1 MSDAREPRRVGRSIV
16 AVLAGILVGAVLSI
30 GTDVALHAAGI
41 FPPIG
46 QWAGSSLFAIAT
58 GYRTVYNVVGSY
70 LIARLAPNRPM
81 GHALVGGFLGVVVT
95 LVGAAATWNHEPS
108 LGPHWYPIALV
119 ILALPCAWAGG
130 KLRMIQQR
138 NSPLPRTT

>member
-70 LIARLAPNRPM
+70 LIARLAPSRPM
-81 GHALVGGFLGVVVT
+81 GHSLVGGVLGVVVSA
-95 LVGAAATWNHEPS
+95 VGAVTTWNHVPS

-119 ILALPCAWAGG
+119 ILALPCAWVGG
-130 KLRMIQQR
+130 KLRVMQRR
-138 NSPLPRTT
+138 NSPSQETH

>member
-16 AVLAGILVGAVLSI
+16 AVLAGIVVGAVLSI
-30 GTDVALHAAGI
+30 GTDVVLHAAGI

-46 QWAGSSLFAIAT
+46 QWAGNSLFAIAT
-58 GYRTVYNVVGSY
+58 GYRTVYNVMGSY
-70 LIARLAPNRPM
+70 VIASIAPNRPM

-130 KLRMIQQR
+130 KLRMTQQR
-138 NSPLPRTT
+138 NSSAQETT